1 MIIKEEDVNPLVD
14 SEFFWYSLLEGDQ
27 IVLDADYYEEG
38 KLILRKGL
46 AYEVLAKTERD
57 ISDIAFIVQSDVTDQ
72 LISVHPFLVG
82 NYLISPVKYRLN

>member
-1 MIIKEEDVNPLVD
+1 MINHEEDINPLVD
-14 SEFFWYSLLEGDQ
+14 SEFFWYSLIEGDK

-57 ISDIAFIVQSDVTDQ
+57 VSHIAFIVESDVTKQ

-82 NYLISPVKYRLN
+82 NYLISPIKYRLN